1 MPTPRGAPRGG
12 VATLTGGLRDEPRG
26 GRGGR
31 DEVTSDLLHQ
41 QVEYYRARAGEY
53 DEWFYRRGRYD
64 RGDDD
69 NWQWFYEAGLVRE
82 ALRAV
87 GPVESVLELA
97 CGTGI
102 WTRELVRLGRR
113 VTAVDAS
120 REVLEINRA
129 KLQSDRVAYVQA
141 DLFAWQPER
150 EYDLV
155 YFSFWLSHVPPE
167 LLDSFLAK
175 VARATRRGGR
185 VFLIDSRPDRTS
197 TAVDHTPPDRG
208 DTTSVR
214 KLNDGRVFTI
224 VKVFYEE
231 GPLRERLARAGF
243 DARVA
248 TTERYFIHASGTRA

>member
-1 MPTPRGAPRGG
+1 MS
-12 VATLTGGLRDEPRG
+12 
-26 GRGGR
+26 
-31 DEVTSDLLHQ
+31 SDLLRQ
-41 QVEYYRARAGEY
+41 QIEYYRARAAEY

-64 RGDDD
+64 RGDDA

-82 ALRAV
+82 ALRAL

-102 WTRELVRLGRR
+102 WTRELARLGRH

-120 REVLEINRA
+120 RAVLEINRA
-129 KLQSDRVAYVQA
+129 KFQSDRVRYVQA
-141 DLFAWQPER
+141 DLFAWEPER

-185 VFLIDSRPDRTS
+185 VFLIDSRPDPTS
-197 TAVDHTPPDRG
+197 TASNHAPPAQG

-214 KLNDGRVFTI
+214 RLNDGRVFTI
-224 VKVFYEE
+224 VKVFYERE
-231 GPLRERLARAGF
+231 PLQERLARAGF
-243 DARVA
+243 DARVS
-248 TTERYFIHASGTRA
+248 TTERYFIYASGRRP